1 MVRGIQEFTVIA
13 TRLVVKMLLEVRGQ
27 MFYNGWGCIIAPFF
41 GVLYNHCYALGEIET
56 KKKGEGENFRVPKT
70 KYN

>member
-1 MVRGIQEFTVIA
+1 MSFVRME
-13 TRLVVKMLLEVRGQ
+13 

-70 KYN
+70 KYNYQKWMLVTKKKHCMVLLKG